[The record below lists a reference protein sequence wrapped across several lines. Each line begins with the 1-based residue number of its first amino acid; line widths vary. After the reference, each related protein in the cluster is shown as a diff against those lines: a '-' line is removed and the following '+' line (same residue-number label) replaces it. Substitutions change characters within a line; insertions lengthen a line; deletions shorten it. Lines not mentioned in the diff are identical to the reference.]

1 VLHKTEMLVAIG
13 LFILGS
19 IYWYDLFIKEK
30 TYGYYRQPNKRICHD
45 DPNALR
51 IEKQLEKALP
61 KMAKAATN
69 PDLVKGFKT
78 HLEETKGHSKRLEE
92 IFKMMEMSPKKF
104 AGEGIRGI
112 IADGGMIAEA
122 DAPEALKDAK
132 LAAAGRDVEHYEMAC
147 YMNAIEEAKGM
158 GLSEVV
164 MLLQQNLA
172 EEQTADKKLTVALKD
187 SLKLAKKA
195 I

>member
-1 VLHKTEMLVAIG
+1 MTYSLKKKHMATIANPTKGFAMTIQML
-13 LFILGS
+13 
-19 IYWYDLFIKEK
+19 YD
-30 TYGYYRQPNKRICHD
+30 
-45 DPNALR
+45 